1 MSNKRFKFIGAAVLG
16 LILVGVAVPSAFTQP
31 LRVIL
36 TASVM
41 DQQCAGGNDVN
52 VTLTATLS
60 PPKSGATYMWDFDND
75 GVFDTQPSSDPTV
88 THLYPDEVA
97 VTATVAV
104 MKGNKVKGTDSVS
117 FSTVRCP

>member
-1 MSNKRFKFIGAAVLG
+1 MNNKRFKFIGAAVLG
-16 LILVGVAVPSAFTQP
+16 LVLIGVAVPSALTQP

-41 DQQCAGGNDVN
+41 DQQCAGGNGVN

-60 PPKSGATYMWDFDND
+60 PPKPGATYKWDFDND
-75 GVFDTQPSSDPTV
+75 GVFDTQPSSNPTV
-88 THLYPDEVA
+88 THLYPDEVG

-104 MKGNKVKGTDSVS
+104 MKGTQVKGTDSVT
-117 FSTVRCP
+117 FSTIRCR

>member
-1 MSNKRFKFIGAAVLG
+1 MNNKRIKIIGTALLG
-16 LILVGVAVPSAFTQP
+16 LILVGLTAPNALTKP
-31 LRVIL
+31 LRVVL

-41 DQQCAGGNDVN
+41 DQQCAGGNGVN

-88 THLYPDEVA
+88 THLYPDEVR

-104 MKGNKVKGTDSVS
+104 MKGP
-117 FSTVRCP
+117 R